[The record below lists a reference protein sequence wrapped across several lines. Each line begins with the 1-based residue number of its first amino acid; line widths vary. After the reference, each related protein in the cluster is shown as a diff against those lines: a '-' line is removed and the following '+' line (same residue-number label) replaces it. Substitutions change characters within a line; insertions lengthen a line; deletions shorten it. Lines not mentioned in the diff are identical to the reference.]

1 MSMFGDYVRQQ
12 NSVAQQMLESQEEL
26 LRGKS
31 DSIRSQ
37 ASEQANLLQEKFS
50 DVMTMNTGDFM
61 KEMGIEQTIPG
72 ALKLAQS
79 VAKNSG
85 RYIQKFSNFAQ
96 KAEDTAGE
104 MSQRLQPQK
113 NAPPQSDDIE
123 MQDLEPNEV
132 KSGPITSD
140 DIPSGAGGGKDVSNL
155 GARQTDVDVD
165 SGLKETDVDTGLEKE
180 ASDSAEGLGE
190 DLGEGLGEDL
200 GEEAGASIGESIGEA
215 IGSAIPIVGW
225 IGDLAGLIGAG
236 VALSKTPD
244 DPFNAMK
251 QQIQSANSQTEA
263 IQAKVSADQF
273 QQRIGAGMPSFGS
286 LALAGQ
292 RASQTV
298 ALHD

>member
-1 MSMFGDYVRQQ
+1 MSMYGDYVRQQ
-12 NSVAQQMLESQEEL
+12 NSVAQQMLESQEGL

-31 DSIRSQ
+31 DAIRSK
-37 ASEQANLLQEKFS
+37 ADEQSNLLQTQFS
-50 DVMTMNTGDFM
+50 DVLSKNTGDFM
-61 KEMGIEQTIPG
+61 KEMGIEQTVPG

-85 RYIQKFSNFAQ
+85 RYIKKVSNFAQ

-123 MQDLEPNEV
+123 MQDLKPNEV
-132 KSGPITSD
+132 KSGTITQD
-140 DIPSGAGGGKDVSNL
+140 DIPSGAGGGDDVSNL
-155 GARQTDVDVD
+155 GTRKTGVDVD

-180 ASDSAEGLGE
+180 ASSTGE
-190 DLGEGLGEDL
+190 DLAEGLGEDL
-200 GEEAGASIGESIGEA
+200 GEEAGATLGESVGEA

-251 QQIQSANSQTEA
+251 QKIQSANSQTQA

-292 RASQTV
+292 RASQNV

>member
-12 NSVAQQMLESQEEL
+12 NSVAQQMLESQEGL
-26 LRGKS
+26 LRDKS

-37 ASEQANLLQEKFS
+37 ATEQANLLQTKFS
-50 DVMTMNTGDFM
+50 DVMSMNTGDFM

-123 MQDLEPNEV
+123 MEDLKPDEV
-132 KSGPITSD
+132 KSGPITQE

-155 GARQTDVDVD
+155 GPKQTDADVD
-165 SGLKETDVDTGLEKE
+165 SGLKETDVDTGLAKE
-180 ASDSAEGLGE
+180 DSAEGLGE

-200 GEEAGASIGESIGEA
+200 GEEAAATIGESVGEA
-215 IGSAIPIVGW
+215 IGAAIPIVGW

>member
-12 NSVAQQMLESQEEL
+12 NSVAQQMLESQEGL

-31 DSIRSQ
+31 DAIRSK
-37 ASEQANLLQEKFS
+37 ADEQSNLLQTQFS
-50 DVMTMNTGDFM
+50 DVMSKNTGDFM
-61 KEMGIEQTIPG
+61 KEMGIEQTVPG

-85 RYIQKFSNFAQ
+85 RYIEKVSNFAQ

-104 MSQRLQPQK
+104 MSKRLQPQK

-123 MQDLEPNEV
+123 MEDLKSPEV
-132 KSGPITSD
+132 KTGTITQD

-155 GARQTDVDVD
+155 GTRKTDVDVD

-180 ASDSAEGLGE
+180 ASSTGE
-190 DLGEGLGEDL
+190 DLAEGLGEDL
-200 GEEAGASIGESIGEA
+200 GEEAGASIGESVGEA

-251 QQIQSANSQTEA
+251 QKIQSANSQTQA

-292 RASQTV
+292 RASQNV

>member
-12 NSVAQQMLESQEEL
+12 NSVAQQMLESQEGL

-31 DSIRSQ
+31 DAIRSK
-37 ASEQANLLQEKFS
+37 ADEQSNLLQTQFS
-50 DVMTMNTGDFM
+50 DVLSKNTGDFM
-61 KEMGIEQTIPG
+61 KEMGIEQTVPG

-85 RYIQKFSNFAQ
+85 RYIEKVSNFAQ
-96 KAEDTAGE
+96 KAEDIAGE

-113 NAPPQSDDIE
+113 NAPPQSNDIE
-123 MQDLEPNEV
+123 MEDLKSPEV
-132 KSGPITSD
+132 KTGTITQD

-180 ASDSAEGLGE
+180 ASSTGE
-190 DLGEGLGEDL
+190 DLAEGLGEDL
-200 GEEAGASIGESIGEA
+200 GEEAGASIGESVGEA

-251 QQIQSANSQTEA
+251 QKIQSANSQTQA

-292 RASQTV
+292 RASQSV

>member
-1 MSMFGDYVRQQ
+1 MSMYGDYVRQQ
-12 NSVAQQMLESQEEL
+12 NSVAQQMLESQEGL

-31 DSIRSQ
+31 DAIRSK
-37 ASEQANLLQEKFS
+37 ADEQSNLLQTQFS
-50 DVMTMNTGDFM
+50 DVLSKNTGDFM
-61 KEMGIEQTIPG
+61 KEMGIEQTVPG

-85 RYIQKFSNFAQ
+85 RYIQKVSNFAQ

-123 MQDLEPNEV
+123 MQDLKPNEV
-132 KSGPITSD
+132 KSGTITQD
-140 DIPSGAGGGKDVSNL
+140 DIPSGAGGGDDVSNL
-155 GARQTDVDVD
+155 GTRKTGVDVD

-180 ASDSAEGLGE
+180 ASSTGE
-190 DLGEGLGEDL
+190 DLAEGLGEDL
-200 GEEAGASIGESIGEA
+200 GEEAGATLGESVGEA

-251 QQIQSANSQTEA
+251 QKIQSANSQTQA

-292 RASQTV
+292 RASQNV

>member
-1 MSMFGDYVRQQ
+1 MFGDYVRQQ
-12 NSVAQQMLESQEEL
+12 NSVAQQMLESQEGL

-31 DSIRSQ
+31 DAIRSK
-37 ASEQANLLQEKFS
+37 ADEQSNLLQTQFS
-50 DVMTMNTGDFM
+50 DVMSKNTGDFM
-61 KEMGIEQTIPG
+61 KEMGIEQTVPG

-85 RYIQKFSNFAQ
+85 RYIEKVSNFAQ
-96 KAEDTAGE
+96 KAEDIAGE

-113 NAPPQSDDIE
+113 NAPPQSNDIE
-123 MQDLEPNEV
+123 MEDLKSPEV
-132 KSGPITSD
+132 KTGTITQD

-155 GARQTDVDVD
+155 GTRKTDVDVD

-180 ASDSAEGLGE
+180 ASSTGE
-190 DLGEGLGEDL
+190 DLAEGLGEDL
-200 GEEAGASIGESIGEA
+200 GEEAGASIGESVGEA

-251 QQIQSANSQTEA
+251 QKIQSANSQTQA

-292 RASQTV
+292 RASQSV

>member
-12 NSVAQQMLESQEEL
+12 NSVAQQMLESQEGL

-31 DSIRSQ
+31 DAIRSKAEDQ
-37 ASEQANLLQEKFS
+37 SNLLQTQFS
-50 DVMTMNTGDFM
+50 DVLSKNTGDFM
-61 KEMGIEQTIPG
+61 KEMGIEQTVPG

-85 RYIQKFSNFAQ
+85 RYIEKVSNFAQ
-96 KAEDTAGE
+96 KAEDIAGE

-113 NAPPQSDDIE
+113 NAPPQSNDIE
-123 MQDLEPNEV
+123 MEDLKSPEV
-132 KSGPITSD
+132 KTGTITQD

-155 GARQTDVDVD
+155 GTRKTDLDED
-165 SGLKETDVDTGLEKE
+165 AGLKETDVDTGLEKE
-180 ASDSAEGLGE
+180 ASSTGE
-190 DLGEGLGEDL
+190 DLAEGLGEDL
-200 GEEAGASIGESIGEA
+200 GEEAGASIGESVGEA

-251 QQIQSANSQTEA
+251 QKIQSANSQTQA

-292 RASQTV
+292 RASQSV